1 MVTSHLY
8 LGQNLPVRLD
18 HVSYATSHDSIVDV
32 VQRIGSQLGASFID
46 GGIHPQFGTRN
57 FILPLKDSR
66 YIEVVCPL
74 DHPASDKSPFGQ
86 LVTRKADEGGGWL
99 TWVIAVDDLSQ
110 VEAKLSREAVL
121 GHRRKPDGKDLY
133 WKQIGVLDSL
143 EESSNP
149 FFIQWTSNNHPSAEG
164 LSEVSLDSI
173 EIYGDEASVANR
185 YGLDNFLKSS
195 QLVFKWLTPQE
206 ELGIGSITFSTSR
219 GLVSID

>member
-1 MVTSHLY
+1 MH
-8 LGQNLPVRLD
+8 LD
-18 HVSYATSHDSIVDV
+18 HVSYATSHDNIVDV

-110 VEAKLSREAVL
+110 VEEKLSREAVL
-121 GHRRKPDGKDLY
+121 GHRRKPDGRDLY

-149 FFIQWTSNNHPSAEG
+149 FFIQWTSSNHPSAEG
-164 LSEVSLDSI
+164 LSEISLDSL

-185 YGLDNFLKSS
+185 YDLHSFLDSS
-195 QLVFKWLTPQE
+195 RPAFKWLTPQDE
-206 ELGIGSITFSTSR
+206 QGIGSITFSTAR
-219 GLVSID
+219 GLVKID

>member
-1 MVTSHLY
+1 MGSEMCI
-8 LGQNLPVRLD
+8 R
-18 HVSYATSHDSIVDV
+18 DS
-32 VQRIGSQLGASFID
+32 
-46 GGIHPQFGTRN
+46 
-57 FILPLKDSR
+57 
-66 YIEVVCPL
+66 
-74 DHPASDKSPFGQ
+74 PASDKSPFGQ

-149 FFIQWTSNNHPSAEG
+149 FFIQWTSNSHPSAEG
-164 LSEVSLDSI
+164 LSEISLDSI

-195 QLVFKWLTPQE
+195 QLVFKWLAPQE
-206 ELGIGSITFSTSR
+206 EQGIGSITFSTAR
-219 GLVSID
+219 GLVKID

>member
-1 MVTSHLY
+1 
-8 LGQNLPVRLD
+8 
-18 HVSYATSHDSIVDV
+18 
-32 VQRIGSQLGASFID
+32 
-46 GGIHPQFGTRN
+46 
-57 FILPLKDSR
+57 LKDSR

-110 VEAKLSREAVL
+110 VEEKLSREAVL
-121 GHRRKPDGKDLY
+121 GHRRKPDGRDLY

-149 FFIQWTSNNHPSAEG
+149 FFIQWTSSNHPSAEG
-164 LSEVSLDSI
+164 LSEISLDSL

-185 YGLDNFLKSS
+185 YDLHSFLDSS
-195 QLVFKWLTPQE
+195 RPAFKWLTPQDE
-206 ELGIGSITFSTSR
+206 QGIGSITFSTAR
-219 GLVSID
+219 GLVKID

>member
-1 MVTSHLY
+1 MH
-8 LGQNLPVRLD
+8 LD
-18 HVSYATSHDSIVDV
+18 HVSYATSHDNIVDV

-57 FILPLKDSR
+57 FILPLMDSR

-110 VEAKLSREAVL
+110 VEEKLSREAVP

-149 FFIQWTSNNHPSAEG
+149 FFIQWASTIHPSAEG
-164 LSEVSLDSI
+164 VSEISLDTI
-173 EIYGDEASVANR
+173 EIYGDEASVTNR
-185 YGLDNFLKSS
+185 YGLHDFLESS
-195 QLVFKWLTPQE
+195 RPAFKWLTPE
-206 ELGIGSITFSTSR
+206 AEHGINSITFSTAR

>member
-1 MVTSHLY
+1 
-8 LGQNLPVRLD
+8 VRLD

-149 FFIQWTSNNHPSAEG
+149 FFIQWTSSNHPSAEG
-164 LSEVSLDSI
+164 LSEISLDSL

-185 YGLDNFLKSS
+185 YDLHSFLDSS
-195 QLVFKWLTPQE
+195 RPAFKWLTPQE
-206 ELGIGSITFSTSR
+206 EHGINSLTFLTVR